1 MEGEELRAIVVEVGI
16 ETVEGAGG
24 VGQTGESINTSM
36 VVGVAAIIS
45 VWRMITAF
53 WGRTLAPEIVV
64 EGVIFLHHD
73 DDVIDFFQ
81 SGLGERRV
89 WRKGC

>member
-1 MEGEELRAIVVEVGI
+1 MIEVRNYAAAGLMEGEELRAIVVEVGI

-53 WGRTLAPEIVV
+53 R
-64 EGVIFLHHD
+64 GV
-73 DDVIDFFQ
+73 
-81 SGLGERRV
+81 R
-89 WRKGC
+89 